1 MMCLTRRLFLT
12 LLLLFP
18 SVYTPAAAAQDVPT
32 VAAAASIQYA
42 LEEIAAAY
50 ERDTGAKV
58 RLVFG
63 SSGNLSRQI
72 VQGAPFHLF
81 MSADEHFVYDLRKRG
96 AAVDE
101 GVVYAVG
108 RVALFVPKGSAIE
121 ADAQLADLARAID
134 DGRLRKFAMANPEHA
149 PYGVAAQEVL
159 EHKGLWTE
167 LRGRTVMGESIS
179 QAAQYV
185 ASGSAQAGL
194 IALSLATQPNFR
206 RAGSYVLLPEAW
218 HTPLRQRMVVL
229 KRGGES

>member
-1 MMCLTRRLFLT
+1 
-12 LLLLFP
+12 
-18 SVYTPAAAAQDVPT
+18 
-32 VAAAASIQYA
+32 
-42 LEEIAAAY
+42 
-50 ERDTGAKV
+50 
-58 RLVFG
+58 
-63 SSGNLSRQI
+63 
-72 VQGAPFHLF
+72 
-81 MSADEHFVYDLRKRG
+81 
-96 AAVDE
+96 
-101 GVVYAVG
+101 G

-229 KRGGES
+229 KRGGESARNFYDYLQQPAAQAIFKKHGFETGEP